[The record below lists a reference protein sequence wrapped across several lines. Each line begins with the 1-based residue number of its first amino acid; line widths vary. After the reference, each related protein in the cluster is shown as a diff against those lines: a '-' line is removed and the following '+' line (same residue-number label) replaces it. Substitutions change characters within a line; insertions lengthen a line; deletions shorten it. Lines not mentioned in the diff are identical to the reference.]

1 MSKKPEQG
9 RRPVGKV
16 IKGIGLEILQGKKKE
31 HQQSGA
37 VVAVIPSDGQ
47 TKYTLLCCLLVRLG
61 SQVLRDMFDRIIHP
75 QDLCSTLKR
84 EPVHSKLQSLK
95 KEGILNPVQWS
106 KLYPVKSSSV
116 SSTGFDNSLLIVLLR
131 TICNLSPPATGWDL
145 LPHSSDNSCESHIVR
160 LKYFVDA
167 VLAHAE
173 EASVSDAFFQKYKD
187 QIQKT
192 LVRLGGAKY
201 EDAICEIEKQEMD
214 TLDEEHFKELL
225 KQWKEGDN
233 RITDK
238 LNEWECKMK
247 TSTDA
252 DYVQPEASCADVVS
266 AAAATGSST
275 HTHHEQ
281 DPVHPEA
288 SCADV
293 LSAAAGSSTHSQHDQ
308 GAVDGKT
315 KYTLLCCLLVRLGSQ
330 VLKDV
335 FDGLI
340 PPQDLCSA
348 LQREP
353 VHSKLQSLRKEEIL
367 NREQWSKLY
376 PVECSSISSTGF
388 GPSLLIVLLRTI
400 CNLSPPSFG
409 WDLPPDSL
417 NTSCESHIVRLKC
430 CVNAVSVHAEGASV
444 SDREFCKYRKQIQ
457 KTLVGLGGAEYEDA
471 ICKIENEEMDP
482 WDEER
487 FKELLKQW
495 KDNDSR
501 IKDKLKEWERKI
513 KTSRDADCVQAEASC
528 ADVVSAAAATGS
540 STHTH
545 HEQGAV
551 LAVIP
556 SDGQTNYTL
565 LCCLLVRLG
574 SQVLRDTFDRIIRPQ
589 DLCGALKREPVH
601 SKLWS
606 LKKEGIL
613 NPEQWSKLY
622 PVKSSSVSS
631 TGFDNSLLI
640 VLLRTIC
647 NLSPPS
653 TGWDLLPH
661 SLDTSCESD
670 IVRLKYFVDAVL
682 AREKDASVSDAI
694 FCKYKDQIQ
703 KTLVRLGGAKYE
715 DAICEIEKQEMDPLD
730 EEHFKELLKQWKEGD
745 NRITDKL
752 NEWECK
758 MKTSTDADFVQPEA
772 SCADV
777 VSAAAAAATG
787 SSTNTNHE
795 QDPVHPE
802 ASCADVLSAAA
813 GSSTHSQ
820 QNQDLS
826 YSANFIERIRQLYS
840 TREKNIFPVPW
851 LDDFSFHL
859 DDVFTKLKI
868 LGKEK
873 TRGTLTDEI
882 TNMTAIFRGHK
893 ECAKPRTVLIE
904 GDPGM
909 GKTTYCQKLAYD
921 WAMKREEWD
930 KSFPEIDVLLLLRCR
945 DIKTDIWEAIDDQIL
960 PLDIDKEDKEWF
972 FKFIRQNQ
980 SKVLLVLD
988 GLDEVDSSKVN
999 MYNDLLESKVL
1010 PNCHIVITS
1019 RHETGKSVR
1028 RYCDTLW
1035 EIVGFT
1041 PEDAKSYILK
1051 YFKGMEHLANEL
1063 IKQLDFDMFANRDL
1077 IELTR
1082 NPLNTALLC
1091 ILIEDFK
1098 GVLPP
1103 ERTQLYTEIVRC
1115 VLLRYEKR
1123 NQSSSGSDADLLE
1136 IYKDDLVQLGCMAL
1150 QSLGKG
1156 ELFFDE
1162 NEFKGTSSNL
1172 IKFGFLSIQ
1181 TGGCKRKPSSRF
1193 CFLHKTFQEFFAG
1206 LYLAYQIL
1214 DGDTDCKSV
1223 VTDVMNMNEL
1233 KQLFLFM
1240 SGILSTR
1247 SEEMT
1252 VSLVKSIAELASSSN
1267 MGIMNSKTEILEL
1280 ALDCILE
1287 CKCHRENLQS
1297 KLLQTFGQNFRVKD
1311 LAVCRFDDVNLFCE
1325 ILKVNTCLTT
1335 LDLREN
1341 DIGAAGAESLSEAL
1355 KVNTCLTILNL
1366 RDNKIGAA
1374 GAESLS
1380 EALKVNTCLTTLD
1393 LNWNKIGAAGAECLS
1408 EALKVNTCLT
1418 TLDLS
1423 ANNIGAAGAESLSE
1437 ALKVNTCLTTLE
1449 LSWNKIGAAGAE
1461 CLSEALKVN
1470 TCLTT
1475 LDLRE
1480 NEIGDAGAESLSEA
1494 LKVNTC
1500 LTTLDLSWN
1509 KIGAA
1514 GAECL
1519 SEALKVNTCLTTL
1532 DLNCNKIG
1540 AAGAESLSEA
1550 LKVNRCLTTLRLNL
1564 NKIGA
1569 AGAESLSEALKVN
1582 TCLTSLYL
1590 TDNNVDAAGA
1600 ESLSEALKVNTC
1612 LTTLHLSDNEIGAAG
1627 AESLSEALKVNT
1639 CLSTLY
1645 LTHNEIGVAGAESLS
1660 EALKVNTCLTT
1671 LDLSWNKIGAAGAE
1685 SLSEALKVNTCLST
1699 LYLTDNE
1706 IGVAGAES
1714 LSEALKV
1721 NTCLTTLDLSWN
1733 KIGAAG
1739 AESLSEALKVNTCLS
1754 TLYLTDNEI
1763 GVAGAESLSE
1773 ALKVNTC
1780 LTTLHLSRGY
1790 FD

>member
-545 HEQGAV
+545 
-551 LAVIP
+551 
-556 SDGQTNYTL
+556 
-565 LCCLLVRLG
+565 
-574 SQVLRDTFDRIIRPQ
+574 
-589 DLCGALKREPVH
+589 
-601 SKLWS
+601 
-606 LKKEGIL
+606 
-613 NPEQWSKLY
+613 
-622 PVKSSSVSS
+622 
-631 TGFDNSLLI
+631 
-640 VLLRTIC
+640 
-647 NLSPPS
+647 
-653 TGWDLLPH
+653 
-661 SLDTSCESD
+661 
-670 IVRLKYFVDAVL
+670 
-682 AREKDASVSDAI
+682 
-694 FCKYKDQIQ
+694 
-703 KTLVRLGGAKYE
+703 
-715 DAICEIEKQEMDPLD
+715 
-730 EEHFKELLKQWKEGD
+730 
-745 NRITDKL
+745 
-752 NEWECK
+752 
-758 MKTSTDADFVQPEA
+758 
-772 SCADV
+772 
-777 VSAAAAAATG
+777 
-787 SSTNTNHE
+787 HE